1 MRDSNPRYPV
11 RGIPDFES
19 SAFGHSANL
28 PFSGNLA
35 WYIFILTFKHCKD
48 SVFWCYSK
56 IYDVFFNNINLS
68 FFVVH
73 SMDKFNWC
81 FGSYYKRWRG
91 GIFRRYWC
99 YLTCFLVL
107 TDLFTG
113 AIWLVY
119 WCYLTCLP
127 VLNDLFTDVKWL
139 VYWCYLT
146 CLLVLSDLFI
156 VAVSLYFLNL

>member
-1 MRDSNPRYPV
+1 MVYKWYVRKMRDSNPRYPV

-73 SMDKFNWC
+73 SMGKFNWC
-81 FGSYYKRWRG
+81 FGSYCKRWRS
-91 GIFRRYWC
+91 GIFRRYCCYLTCFLLLFDLFTGAIWLVFWC

-107 TDLFTG
+107 NDLFSD
-113 AIWLVY
+113 ANWLVY
-119 WCYLTCLP
+119 WC
-127 VLNDLFTDVKWL
+127 
-139 VYWCYLT
+139 
-146 CLLVLSDLFI
+146 
-156 VAVSLYFLNL
+156 